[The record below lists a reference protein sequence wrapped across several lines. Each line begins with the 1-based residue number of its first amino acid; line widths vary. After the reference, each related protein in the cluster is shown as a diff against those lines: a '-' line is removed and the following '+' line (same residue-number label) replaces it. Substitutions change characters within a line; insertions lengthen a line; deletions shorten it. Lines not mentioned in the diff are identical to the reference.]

1 MISNLDAIIAGIAAQ
16 LKTVTALTNV
26 LTYEPDQ
33 PGPLP
38 MVFLDMESWTFPEK
52 PTSGLDID
60 WLIVGYLVIAPITA
74 KASEAARLARVHIP
88 QLIDAMG
95 QDVDAHGALG
105 EHGQVL
111 IRDGGKGVLWV
122 GDTQW
127 HARRLEFAVSEWL
140 IYQHAL

>member
-1 MISNLDAIIAGIAAQ
+1 MISTLDAIIAGIAAQ
-16 LKTVTALTNV
+16 LKTIPELANV

-60 WLIVGYLVIAPITA
+60 WLIVGYLVIAPISA
-74 KASEAARLARVHIP
+74 KPSEAARIARVLIP
-88 QLIDAMG
+88 QLIDVMG
-95 QDVDAHGALG
+95 QDVDAHGAIQD
-105 EHGQVL
+105 GQVL
-111 IRDGGKGVLWV
+111 IRDGGKGTLIV
-122 GDTQW
+122 GGTQW